1 MVYHNLYHRIDG
13 ILFASFKYVKRQLGI
28 KNHPSIGVNQKRR
41 NILNDN
47 DNYYYY
53 YYYYYYCNDDDDIQ
67 SNLFNTDTK
76 GTEPIVRFTEVSVL

>member
-13 ILFASFKYVKRQLGI
+13 ILLASSKYGKRQLGI

-53 YYYYYYCNDDDDIQ
+53 YYCDDDDDDVQ

>member
-13 ILFASFKYVKRQLGI
+13 ILLASSKYGKRQLGI
-28 KNHPSIGVNQKRR
+28 KNHPSTGVDQKRR

-47 DNYYYY
+47 DNNNN
-53 YYYYYYCNDDDDIQ
+53 YYCDDDDDDDVQ

-76 GTEPIVRFTEVSVL
+76 GTEPIVRSTEVSVS

>member
-13 ILFASFKYVKRQLGI
+13 ILLASSKYGKRQLGI

-53 YYYYYYCNDDDDIQ
+53 CNDDDDIQ
-67 SNLFNTDTK
+67 SNLFNTDTN
-76 GTEPIVRFTEVSVL
+76 GTTNCPLYRGVRVIEVGNG

>member
-13 ILFASFKYVKRQLGI
+13 ILLASSKYGKRQLGI

-53 YYYYYYCNDDDDIQ
+53 CNDDDDIQ
-67 SNLFNTDTK
+67 SNLFYTDTN